1 MYGMFSSATSFNQPI
16 GNWIVSSVTTMR
28 IMFKNAS
35 SFNQS
40 LGNWNVQNETNQDK
54 IFVES
59 GCPEVAGEKS
69 CF

>member
-1 MYGMFSSATSFNQPI
+1 
-16 GNWIVSSVTTMR
+16 
-28 IMFKNAS
+28 
-35 SFNQS
+35 
-40 LGNWNVQNETNQDK
+40 VQNETNQDK